1 MGCVRFGIKMAN
13 PVIFYKR
20 FIKRLNLFA
29 LK

>member
-13 PVIFYKR
+13 PVHIKR

-29 LK
+29 IK